1 MKKYLKSKYLIGTVY
16 YSLPSLL
23 SIIISLISIPIF
35 LKILT
40 NEEYASYLMS
50 HFILTIAIITNL
62 SFNKITTI
70 NIAKKN
76 SKKKDIIFTSI
87 LLTSVFST
95 IFSLIIY
102 TLIYYSIQYFNL
114 ENIKELQSIKILI
127 GLIITNFYLTLEGIF
142 KGNINYK
149 TLSLFNLF
157 FYSISMSLP
166 SVVVYYKINIDI
178 LTFSILIKLFVI
190 ATMFAIIIIK
200 LINSRPQISKVYIDD
215 CKNYLKWMTLNI
227 FFNQVYNY
235 FDKYIIK
242 IFLDNVAFVFYNIS
256 QQITSKFSSPM
267 MGYNNIFIAKTNVE
281 KKDNKN
287 NLSMAAIFYCVYMLS
302 IFLML
307 YLFLQKFLIIW
318 LGSAYSTIY
327 YDLIKIFFLI
337 IIMNSFSSLLTD
349 FYDLIGKSNFNSY
362 VEVIILLP
370 FIIGITLSVSKENIY
385 YFVYTIFFKELL
397 VLGIKFYKI
406 NYLFLF
412 KSLILIQFLLIT
424 LNSILWFTN
433 FNGKLFII
441 IQILHLIIF
450 LPYSKIKKFY
460 KT

>member
-1 MKKYLKSKYLIGTVY
+1 
-16 YSLPSLL
+16 
-23 SIIISLISIPIF
+23 
-35 LKILT
+35 
-40 NEEYASYLMS
+40 MS
-50 HFILTIAIITNL
+50 HFILTFAIITNL
-62 SFNKITTI
+62 SFNKIATI

-87 LLTSVFST
+87 LLTSIFST

-102 TLIYYSIQYFNL
+102 TLIYYSIRYLNL

-166 SVVVYYKINIDI
+166 SVAVYYKINIDI
-178 LTFSILIKLFVI
+178 FTFSILTKLFIIVVMFIIVI
-190 ATMFAIIIIK
+190 SK
-200 LINSRPQISKVYIDD
+200 LVNSKPQISKVFIND

-256 QQITSKFSSPM
+256 QQISSKFSSPM
-267 MGYNNIFIAKTNVE
+267 MGYNNIFIAKTNVS

-287 NLSMAAIFYCVYMLS
+287 NLSMAAIFYCAYMLS

-307 YLFLQKFLIIW
+307 YLFLQKFLMIW
-318 LGSAYSTIY
+318 LGSTYSATY
-327 YDLIKIFFLI
+327 YDLIKIFLLI
-337 IIMNSFSSLLTD
+337 VIMNSFSSLLTD
-349 FYDLIGKSNFNSY
+349 YYDLIGRSKFNTY
-362 VEVIILLP
+362 VEIVILLP
-370 FIIGITLSVSKENIY
+370 FIIGIILAVLKENIY
-385 YFVYTIFFKELL
+385 YFVYIIFFKELL
-397 VLGIKFYKI
+397 VLGIKFYTIKQ
-406 NYLFLF
+406 LFLF
-412 KSLILIQFLLIT
+412 KNLIIIQFLLII
-424 LNSILWFTN
+424 LNSIFWFVN
-433 FNGKLFII
+433 YDGKLFII

-450 LPYSKIKKFY
+450 LPYKEIKKFY
-460 KT
+460 KI

>member
-1 MKKYLKSKYLIGTVY
+1 
-16 YSLPSLL
+16 
-23 SIIISLISIPIF
+23 
-35 LKILT
+35 
-40 NEEYASYLMS
+40 MS
-50 HFILTIAIITNL
+50 HFILTFAIITNL
-62 SFNKITTI
+62 SFNKIATI

-87 LLTSVFST
+87 LLTSIFST

-102 TLIYYSIQYFNL
+102 TLIYYSIRYLNL

-166 SVVVYYKINIDI
+166 SVTVYYKISTEIF
-178 LTFSILIKLFVI
+178 TFSILIKLFIIFAMFIMVI
-190 ATMFAIIIIK
+190 NK
-200 LINSRPQISKVYIDD
+200 LINSKPRISKVYIND

-242 IFLDNVAFVFYNIS
+242 IFLNNVSFVFYNIA
-256 QQITSKFSSPM
+256 QQISSKFSSPM
-267 MGYNNIFIAKTNVE
+267 MGYNNIFIAKTNIN

-287 NLSMAAIFYCVYMLS
+287 NLSMAAIFYCAYMLL

-307 YLFLQKFLIIW
+307 YLFLQKFLAMW
-318 LGSAYSTIY
+318 LGSAYSSTY

-337 IIMNSFSSLLTD
+337 VIMNSFSSLLTD
-349 FYDLIGKSNFNSY
+349 FYDLIGRSKFNTY
-362 VEVIILLP
+362 VEVVILLP
-370 FIIGITLSVSKENIY
+370 FIIGIILAVSKENIY

-397 VLGIKFYKI
+397 ILGIKFYTIKQ
-406 NYLFLF
+406 LFLF
-412 KSLILIQFLLIT
+412 KKLIFIQFLLIT
-424 LNSILWFTN
+424 LNSILWFAN
-433 FNGKLFII
+433 YDGKLFII
-441 IQILHLIIF
+441 IQILHLLIF
-450 LPYSKIKKFY
+450 LPYKKIKKFY